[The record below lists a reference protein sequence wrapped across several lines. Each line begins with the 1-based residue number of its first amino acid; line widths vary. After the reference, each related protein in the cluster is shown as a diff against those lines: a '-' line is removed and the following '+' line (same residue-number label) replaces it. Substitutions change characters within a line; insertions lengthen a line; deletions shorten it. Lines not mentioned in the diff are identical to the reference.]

1 MIRAKLSISEINPE
15 VDEPINANANEIRSM
30 LHRKHKKIIINPSVI
45 GTKNMRQ
52 AAKLDLIALKKPYP
66 LKAIRSGANQVI
78 IMNGMAITIIL

>member
-45 GTKNMRQ
+45 GTKNIRQ
-52 AAKLDLIALKKPYP
+52 AAKL
-66 LKAIRSGANQVI
+66 
-78 IMNGMAITIIL
+78 T

>member
-15 VDEPINANANEIRSM
+15 VDEPINANEIRSM

-45 GTKNMRQ
+45 GTKNIRQ